1 MKITRVIDLINEGKI
16 KDIGER
22 YHNYPARVLEDN
34 VIAIYTSDEAFLDD
48 PDGLKAK
55 KVHTEVEYHKYESLP
70 KIPVMKD
77 LTGWAKEQ
85 DRRIKKLQRD
95 QIKNISRWHNHHK

>member
-16 KDIGER
+16 KDIDEQ

-34 VIAIYTSDEAFLDD
+34 VIAIYTSEEAFLDD

-55 KVHTEVEYHKYESLP
+55 KMHTVEVVHKMTSVP
-70 KIPVMKD
+70 KFPVMKD

-85 DRRIKKLQRD
+85 DRRAKKFQRD
-95 QIKNISRWHNHHK
+95 QIKNMSRWHNHHK